1 MKALT
6 KRELVRSPAL
16 VSHLKPG
23 ESLEIKDGDSTL
35 TVARRKKH
43 LLSAEQMEA
52 ELDKLAAKCPPL
64 DCQAVVDD
72 LRS

>member
-1 MKALT
+1 MEIRPSPWRAA
-6 KRELVRSPAL
+6 RS
-16 VSHLKPG
+16 
-23 ESLEIKDGDSTL
+23 TCYL

-64 DCQAVVDD
+64 DCQAVLDD